1 MRDDLINVISLS
13 IDGSVIDG
21 SLIDWI
27 ELTIDLA
34 IDPVFLIIL
43 VNEVD
48 LFLLIWRS
56 RIWNNSLKYGFPIEL
71 NRSIAI
77 SLSILG
83 EASVTGSLNI
93 K

>member
-1 MRDDLINVISLS
+1 LRDDLINVISLS

-48 LFLLIWRS
+48 LFLLI
-56 RIWNNSLKYGFPIEL
+56 
-71 NRSIAI
+71 
-77 SLSILG
+77 
-83 EASVTGSLNI
+83 
-93 K
+93 